1 MKIGKYIIKRVSE
14 YWKPFRRVKMVWR
27 GCEFFL
33 GAAEVRIYHGKA
45 YFGIGIFNQEPDE
58 TTSLAEY
65 HIRKLSEELKGIKKL

>member
-1 MKIGKYIIKRVSE
+1 MKIGKYIIKRVGE
-14 YWKPFRRVKMVWR
+14 YWKPFRMVKMVCR

-65 HIRKLSEELKGIKKL
+65 HIIKLSEELKGIKKL